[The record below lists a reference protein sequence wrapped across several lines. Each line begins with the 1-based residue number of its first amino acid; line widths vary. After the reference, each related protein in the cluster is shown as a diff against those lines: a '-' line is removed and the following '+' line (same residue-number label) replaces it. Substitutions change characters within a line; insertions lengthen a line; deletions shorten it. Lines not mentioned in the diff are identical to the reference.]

1 MDRIWDPL
9 RKKEVKLTPE
19 EQVRQWF
26 ISVLEEE
33 MGVPQHMMMSEVA
46 FKLGKKCFRA
56 DIIIYGKNL
65 RPVAIVECKRP
76 EVSLSQ
82 EVIEQVVRY
91 NMTMG
96 VKYIIITNGNS
107 TFIHGPEGFTAEA
120 PKYENMIL

>member
-33 MGVPQHMMMSEVA
+33 MGVPRHMMMSEVA

-107 TFIHGPEGFTAEA
+107 TFIHGRRVSRPRPRNT
-120 PKYENMIL
+120 KI